1 LASGKPVQPAGGG
14 QTLKRDLQVR
24 GKKME
29 LNQLKQKAQ
38 KNDTPCIWQQA
49 GVVRHKNCKI
59 DYHCEACQFDRAL
72 RRVARANRQC
82 LQQGSRPAG
91 NRGRIVFWKDRFREL
106 PPWKQP
112 CLHHM
117 KGRIDFRACTHDYQC
132 GNCEFDQYFSDQYTV
147 HAVVRPVD
155 VLDIKGFKLP
165 HGYYLH
171 RGHAWVKIEEGS
183 TVRIGLDDFA
193 LRLLG
198 PLDRIEAPLMGKT
211 VEQDRGDILLNR
223 SSNSARIQSPISG
236 VVTDINPDLREQGNL
251 ANQDPYTQGWV
262 MRLHSDNLRRDLK
275 KLMIG
280 DQASQYLDGEIDRL
294 YQVIEEEVGPLA
306 ADGGYLADDIYGN
319 LPGASW
325 QKLTR
330 LFLQP

>member
-1 LASGKPVQPAGGG
+1 MISPR
-14 QTLKRDLQVR
+14 T
-24 GKKME
+24 KK
-29 LNQLKQKAQ
+29 KAA
-38 KNDTPCIWQQA
+38 KDHPSCIWQQA
-49 GVVRHKNCKI
+49 GVVRHKKCEI
-59 DYHCEACQFDRAL
+59 DFHCEACQFDRAL
-72 RRVARANRQC
+72 RRAARGNRQ
-82 LQQGSRPAG
+82 LRQQGHPPAG
-91 NRGRIVFWKDRFREL
+91 KSGKIVFWKDRLREL
-106 PPWKQP
+106 PTWKQP

-211 VEQDRGDILLNR
+211 VEQDHGDILLNR
-223 SSNSARIQSPISG
+223 SSNSARIQSPVSG
-236 VVTDINPDLREQGNL
+236 VVTDINPELREKGSL
-251 ANQDPYTQGWV
+251 ANRDPYTQGWV
-262 MRLHSDNLRRDLK
+262 MRLHTDNLRHDLR

-280 DQASQYLDGEIDRL
+280 EQAGVYLNEEIERL
-294 YQVIEEEVGPLA
+294 YQVIEEEAGPLA
-306 ADGGYLADDIYGN
+306 ADGGYLADDICGN
-319 LPGASW
+319 LPGDSW

-330 LFLQP
+330 LFLQT